1 MPEVR
6 AIRTVDRPLSEIWSY
21 VQDFDNWAPM
31 LRGYQK
37 HEVVDETDS
46 IWTLRG
52 DAGALSRTVNL
63 KVHITEYGQ
72 ERVAFELEGL
82 DEAVEGSG
90 AFDMRP
96 HGEAPPPRPRTWWQR
111 FTDWLFGRKPQLAA
125 PGAAQIT
132 FDFRIEAQG
141 PMAPMINAML
151 APWTQQV
158 ADDLLESI
166 ASELAAKEAA

>member
-6 AIRTVDRPLSEIWSY
+6 AIRTVDRPLSVIWAF
-21 VQDFDNWAPM
+21 VQDFDNWAP
-31 LRGYQK
+31 LLTGYQK
-37 HEVVDETDS
+37 HVVESDTDS
-46 IWTLRG
+46 IWTLKG

-63 KVHITEYGQ
+63 RVHITEYGE
-72 ERVAFELEGL
+72 ERVAFELTGL
-82 DEAVEGSG
+82 DEAVNGSG

-96 HGEAPPPRPRTWWQR
+96 HGEAPPPLPRTWWQR
-111 FTDWLFGRKPQLAA
+111 FTDWLFGRKAQIAA

-132 FDFRIEAQG
+132 FDFRIDAQG

-166 ASELAAKEAA
+166 AGELSEREAA